1 RLPLTDRVRCEKLGS
16 VEAREL
22 RKRFAGFGVSGD
34 LALDDR
40 HDLGSEQLDRAHH
53 LAVGDG
59 ADADVREVALRP
71 EELVEGDD
79 LRGYLLRRAER
90 ERARRSGERFVLGL
104 PGRWPAALPADP
116 VHHPEVGRGE
126 APVCLPARRRDE
138 GVSVDRD
145 LWFALVACLVPDL
158 PVEVDERLETGGLAA
173 DDRER
178 QRQAEPGG

>member
-1 RLPLTDRVRCEKLGS
+1 PHLTRPARCERLRS
-16 VEAREL
+16 VKARGL
-22 RKRFAGFGVSGD
+22 RKRFAGFGVSGG

-40 HDLGSEQLDRAHH
+40 RDLRSEQLDCAHH
-53 LAVGDG
+53 LAVRDG

-71 EELVEGDD
+71 EEFVEGDD

-90 ERARRSGERFVLGL
+90 KRARRGDERFVLRLAG
-104 PGRWPAALPADP
+104 GRPAALPADP

-145 LWFALVACLVPDL
+145 LWLALVARLLPDL
-158 PVEVDERLETGGLAA
+158 PLEVDERLETCVTSA
-173 DDRER
+173 DYRECLR
-178 QRQAEPGG
+178 PADTG